1 VYFED
6 KKTSKL
12 DKLSKDKVCQICDG
26 AQGNVCNQARYH
38 LENVVIESISLV
50 KILTGKW
57 RRLAPAGFDLDLEN
71 TSSFLSFLFFAGLQ
85 GKTPLVVEYVSR
97 IGPEINITSEL
108 RREGSFGKET

>member
-38 LENVVIESISLV
+38 LENLVIESISLV
-50 KILTGKW
+50 KFFE

-108 RREGSFGKET
+108 RREESFGKET